1 MPIRL
6 GLLVNPAAGKNR
18 ANKIYRQIA
27 SHISEIFPQPI
38 VTLTETRGDGTA
50 KTRLLL
56 DAGAEAIACL
66 GGDGT
71 FREAAE
77 ALAGTGVPMA
87 LLPCGRG
94 NDLPKSLFG
103 NSPGLRES
111 LEILRS
117 HSEAT
122 VDVGL
127 ARAGGFSLAFAN
139 GLGIGF
145 DASVARRID
154 SVKGLSGF
162 PLYLLSTL
170 MAFSGF
176 RPPFIGVEASGLAYS
191 GPALMSGAG
200 IGRVMGGGYA
210 LFPKAVMDDGLL
222 DVHIIEPVSFFR
234 LIRNIPRVTRGQHLD
249 MPEVHY
255 GQAWSVSYRLRE
267 ETLAQADGEVFRVGP
282 GNLEITC
289 QKGALR
295 IWVPKA
301 KHSDLR

>member
-1 MPIRL
+1 MPTRL
-6 GLLVNPAAGKNR
+6 GLIVNPAAGRGR
-18 ANKIYRQIA
+18 ASKIYRKIA
-27 SHISEIFPQPI
+27 DRISEIFPQPI
-38 VTLTETRGDGTA
+38 VSLTETRGDGTA
-50 KTRLLL
+50 KTRAIL
-56 DAGAEAIACL
+56 DAGADAIACL

-71 FREAAE
+71 FREVAE
-77 ALAGTGVPMA
+77 ALAGTGLPMA

-103 NSPGLRES
+103 RGLGLRES

-117 HSEAT
+117 HSEAA
-122 VDVGL
+122 VDLGL
-127 ARAGGFSLAFAN
+127 ARTGRFSLTFAN
-139 GLGIGF
+139 GLGVGF

-154 SVKGLSGF
+154 SVNWLSGF

-176 RPPFIGVEASGLAYS
+176 RPPSIEVEAGGLVYS

-210 LFPKAVMDDGLL
+210 LFPKAVMDDGIL
-222 DVHIIEPVSFFR
+222 DVHIIEPVSFFKLLR
-234 LIRNIPRVTRGQHLD
+234 SIHKVTKGQHLD

-255 GQAWSVSYRLRE
+255 GQAEHVAYRLKK
-267 ETLAQADGEVFRVGP
+267 ETLAQADGEVFRLGP

-295 IWVPKA
+295 IWVPKT
-301 KHSDLR
+301 KHSVLR

>member
-1 MPIRL
+1 MATRL
-6 GLLVNPAAGKNR
+6 GLIVNPAAGRGR
-18 ANKIYRQIA
+18 ASKIYRKITDR
-27 SHISEIFPQPI
+27 ISEVFPQPI
-38 VTLTETRGDGTA
+38 VALTEARGDGTD

-56 DAGAEAIACL
+56 DAGADAIACL

-71 FREAAE
+71 FREAAQ

-103 NSPGLRES
+103 KSLGLRES

-117 HSEAT
+117 HCEAT

-127 ARAGGFSLAFAN
+127 ARAGGLSLMFAN

-154 SVKGLSGF
+154 SVGGLSGF

-170 MAFSGF
+170 MAFRGF
-176 RPPFIGVEASGLAYS
+176 RPPFVEVEAGGLAYS
-191 GPALMSGAG
+191 GPALMSGVG
-200 IGRVMGGGYA
+200 IGRVMGGGYS

-222 DVHIIEPVSFFR
+222 DVHVIEPVPFFK
-234 LIRNIPRVTRGQHLD
+234 LAMNIPRVTRGQHLD
-249 MPEVHY
+249 MPEVRY
-255 GQAWSVSYRLRE
+255 GQAQHVTYRLRE

-301 KHSDLR
+301 NYSDLR